1 MIFWNLIDYI
11 LSVKSLA
18 AVAGHRAGIMLLT
31 GQVRCRSIVQKS
43 AAVFGNSVLRFNGV
57 SFSNNGLLWWIKTW
71 KKHSRSHSFL
81 VCWSCSASTGHKLV
95 VATNVPVLSLCTSFR
110 WTAGLLAPAAS
121 HIDAFR
127 SSRLAPLDR
136 RSRLF
141 FPSRL
146 RHLGTEVI
154 YTTEFSFKFQ
164 RRRMSLHPFAS

>member
-1 MIFWNLIDYI
+1 MIFWNLIGYV

-18 AVAGHRAGIMLLT
+18 GS
-31 GQVRCRSIVQKS
+31 CRPQGGYNAPNWSGEVSINS
-43 AAVFGNSVLRFNGV
+43 SEVFGNSVLRFNGV

-164 RRRMSLHPFAS
+164 RRRMRWHPFAS